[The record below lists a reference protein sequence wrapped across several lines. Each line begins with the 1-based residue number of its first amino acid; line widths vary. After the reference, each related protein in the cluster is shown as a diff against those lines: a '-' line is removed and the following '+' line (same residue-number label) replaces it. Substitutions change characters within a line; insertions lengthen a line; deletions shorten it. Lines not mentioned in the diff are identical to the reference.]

1 MEIRRQILPMAL
13 ILVMILGLCG
23 LDSSQAAEFSRETPV
38 VKAVRRSGPAVVNIS
53 AKQTTSRRGSP
64 FFDSD
69 RDDLFSQFFRDFFD
83 LPERREGMW
92 VAIGSGVIIDGQRG
106 YILTNAHV
114 VENVP
119 EIKVI
124 LGDEREFLAKVVGSD
139 PDSDLAVLQIV
150 TKDVLPSLK
159 MGDSS
164 NLMIGETVIAI
175 GNPFGLAHTVTT
187 GVISAINRQ
196 VRTENRVYRDFI
208 QTDASINPGNSGGP
222 LLNINGELIGINTA
236 VYNQANGIGFAIPI
250 TKAERIIKRLIAQG
264 EILPVWLG
272 FTLQD
277 VTPRLARYFKTPKR
291 DGALI
296 TKIEPGSPAAKSRMK
311 QGDVIIGLGRQNVRS
326 VDDYEDL
333 LRTYTAQEKVGLTVF
348 RQGKAR
354 KYNLVVQ
361 TFPLEKAMEISRDRY
376 GLGVEKRKRDRG
388 VLVERVNPDS
398 PAARIRLRPGD
409 IIHQINEA
417 RIKTVEDYLKAI
429 ARYRLR
435 YSLSL
440 VVQRGRYAYNVTLT
454 P

>member
-1 MEIRRQILPMAL
+1 MRTRRHIPL
-13 ILVMILGLCG
+13 ILLVTVLFFSLCG
-23 LDSSQAAEFSRETPV
+23 LDSTQAAEFSRETPV
-38 VKAVRRSGPAVVNIS
+38 VKAVRRAGPAVVNIS
-53 AKQTTSRRGSP
+53 AKQTASRRGSP

-69 RDDLFSQFFRDFFD
+69 GDDLFSQFFRDFFD
-83 LPERREGMW
+83 RPERREEIW
-92 VAIGSGVIIDGQRG
+92 AAIGSGVVIDGKRG
-106 YILTNAHV
+106 YILTNEHV

-124 LGDEREFLAKVVGSD
+124 LGDEREFLAKLVGSD
-139 PDSDLAVLQIV
+139 PDSDLAVLQIE
-150 TKDVLPSLK
+150 TKDNLPSLE

-187 GVISAINRQ
+187 GVISAVNRQ

-236 VYNQANGIGFAIPI
+236 VYFQANGIGFAIPI
-250 TKAERIIKRLIAQG
+250 TKAERIIKRLITQG

-272 FTLQD
+272 FSLQD
-277 VTPRLARYFKTPKR
+277 LTPRLARYFKTPKR

-296 TKIEPGSPAAKSRMK
+296 TLIEPKSPAAKSGLE
-311 QGDVIIGLGRQNVRS
+311 QGDVIVSMDRQRIRS
-326 VDDYEDL
+326 VDDYEDQ
-333 LRTYTAQEKVGLTVF
+333 LRTYTAEERVWLTVYRHGES
-348 RQGKAR
+348 RQ
-354 KYNLVVQ
+354 YDLIVQ
-361 TFPLEKAMEISRDRY
+361 TFPLEKAMEISQKRY
-376 GLGVEKRKRDRG
+376 GLAIEKRKLETG
-388 VLVERVNPDS
+388 VLVVGVDPDS

-409 IIHQINEA
+409 IIHQINEVQ
-417 RIKTVEDYLKAI
+417 IDTVEDYLKAI

-435 YSLSL
+435 YSLSM
-440 VVQRGRYAYNVTLT
+440 VVQRGRYAYNITLT